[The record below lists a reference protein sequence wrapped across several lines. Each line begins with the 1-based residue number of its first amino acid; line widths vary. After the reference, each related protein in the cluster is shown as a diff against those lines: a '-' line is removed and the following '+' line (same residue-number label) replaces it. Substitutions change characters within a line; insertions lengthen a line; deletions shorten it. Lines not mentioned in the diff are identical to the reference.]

1 MYFKSSIKHFKLI
14 THHKWIVFKL
24 CCKIGIPWRGLLHD
38 LSKYSLTEFRESIK
52 YYVGEH
58 SPITE
63 AKKDK
68 GYSEA
73 WLHHKGR
80 NKHHAEYWVDHNAPD
95 VTPIMPYKYAAE
107 MICDKFAA
115 GIIYQGKNWTK
126 EYQLSYWNREREKI
140 EINPKIEEFI
150 TEVTTQVAKD
160 GINKTLTKRNIK
172 NLYKKYC
179 ES

>member
-1 MYFKSSIKHFKLI
+1 MYFKSIIKHLKLI
-14 THHKWIVFKL
+14 THHKWVVFKL

-38 LSKYSLTEFRESIK
+38 LSKYSPTEFRESIK
-52 YYVGEH
+52 YYVGDH
-58 SPITE
+58 SPILE

-80 NKHHAEYWVDHNAPD
+80 NKHHTEYWVDHNAPD
-95 VTPIMPYKYAAE
+95 VTPVMPYKYAAE

-115 GIIYQGKNWTK
+115 GMIYQGKNWTK
-126 EYQLSYWNREREKI
+126 EYQLSYWERERKKL
-140 EINPKIEEFI
+140 EINPKIKEFV
-150 TEVTTQVAKD
+150 TEVMTQVAKN
-160 GINKTLTKRNIK
+160 GIDKTLSKKNIK
-172 NLYKKYC
+172 HLYKKYC